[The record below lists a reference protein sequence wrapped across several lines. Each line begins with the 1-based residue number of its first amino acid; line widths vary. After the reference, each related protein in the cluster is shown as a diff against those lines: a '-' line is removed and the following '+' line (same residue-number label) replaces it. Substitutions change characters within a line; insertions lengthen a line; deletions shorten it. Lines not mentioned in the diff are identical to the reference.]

1 MPLPESFMMEL
12 KARNDIESVVSS
24 YVNLKRRGRNLVGL
38 CPFHSEKTPSFT
50 LYPENNSFYCFGCG
64 AAGDAITFIRRIE
77 NLDYLEAVRFL
88 AGRSGLAMPEDQA
101 DDGQAKLKASILE
114 INRTAARFFYHTLYT
129 PSGAAGLQYFHSR
142 GLSDQTIK
150 RFGLGFAPDSWD
162 SLARYLRSKGYSPE
176 EAQMADL
183 LIPRRSGGHYDK
195 FRNRVIFPIIDLRGN
210 VIGFGGRVLD
220 DTKPKYINTS
230 DTMVYKKTMNLFAM
244 NLAKNAKNGFLILA
258 EGYMDVIAMHQAGF
272 GNAVAALG
280 TALTP
285 QQARLMARYVPEV
298 IVAGDA
304 DEAGVKAA
312 ARDIGILR
320 DAGLKVRLLNL
331 PDGKDPDEFIRRNGP
346 ERFQLL
352 VEGAEGDVAY
362 RLQVVKNRF
371 DLTTPEGNVGY
382 LEEAVKVLATID
394 NALECEIYAGRLAQ
408 ELSVSRDTLLGQVRD
423 QRRKNS
429 RILKRQQFREI
440 QKQTAGYTDQVNP
453 ERSKYPRAARA
464 EETIIAILMQNPD
477 YLSRVQAKLS
487 SDRFLTSFHRRVYE
501 AVCRELEAGVAD
513 PAMLLADLGEQ
524 FSVEEMSSISGIA
537 ARRAA
542 LQNTGDSLQELY
554 DCIETILQE
563 YEKNRVKDI
572 SSMSPEECAA
582 YIASLKKKGC

>member
-50 LYPENNSFYCFGCG
+50 LYPENNTFYCFGCG
-64 AAGDAITFIRRIE
+64 ASGDAITFIRRIE

-88 AGRSGLAMPEDQA
+88 AGRSGLSMPEDQM
-101 DDGQAKLKASILE
+101 DDSQAKLKASILE

-129 PSGAAGLQYFHSR
+129 PAGEAGLQYFHNR

-162 SLARYLRSKGYSPE
+162 TLARYLRSKGYSPE

-183 LIPRRSGGHYDK
+183 LIARRSGGHYDK

-244 NLAKNAKNGFLILA
+244 NLAKNAKDGFLILA

-272 GNAVAALG
+272 HNAVAALG

-285 QQARLMARYVPEV
+285 QQARLMARYVPEIV
-298 IVAGDA
+298 VAGDA
-304 DEAGVKAA
+304 DEAGLKAV

-346 ERFQLL
+346 ERFHLL
-352 VEGAEGDVAY
+352 VEGAEGDVTY
-362 RLQVVKNRF
+362 RLQTVKNRF
-371 DLTTPEGNVGY
+371 DLTTPDGNVGF
-382 LEEAVKVLATID
+382 LEEAVKILATIE
-394 NALECEIYAGRLAQ
+394 NPLECEIYAGRLAQ
-408 ELSVSRDTLLGQVRD
+408 ELSVSQDTLLGQVRD
-423 QRRKNS
+423 QRRKNN
-429 RILKRQQFREI
+429 RIQKRQQFREI
-440 QKQTAGYTDQVNP
+440 QKQTAGYGDHVNP
-453 ERSKYPRAARA
+453 DRSKYPRAARA
-464 EETIIAILMQNPD
+464 EEIILAILMQNPD
-477 YLSRVQAKLS
+477 YLSRVKNKLPS
-487 SDRFLTSFHRRVYE
+487 SRFLTSFHRRVYE
-501 AVCRELEAGVAD
+501 AVCRELETGVTD

-542 LQNTGDSLQELY
+542 LQNTGDRLQELD
-554 DCIETILQE
+554 DCMETVLQE
-563 YEKNRVKDI
+563 YEKNQVKDI
-572 SSMSPEECAA
+572 ASMSPEECAA
-582 YIASLKKKGC
+582 YISSLKKKGC